1 MSDIQST
8 SLQSTSLEE
17 IRLYAERY
25 GLKDL
30 PEDQFSRLA
39 ELAQTVRE
47 TGLALPRM
55 PSEEDEP
62 AHLFSVQPR

>member
-8 SLQSTSLEE
+8 SLAE
-17 IRLYAERY
+17 IMLYAERC

-62 AHLFSVQPR
+62 AHLFSVRPR

>member
-1 MSDIQST
+1 MSDIHAV
-8 SLQSTSLEE
+8 SLTE
-17 IRLYAERY
+17 IRLHAERC

-30 PEDQFSRLA
+30 PEDQFARMA
-39 ELAQTVRE
+39 ELARTVAE

-62 AHLFSVQPR
+62 AHLFSVRAG